1 MGATFKGLP
10 ENIDMRN
17 SPSLELSNILKN
29 KINFKMFDVMSNEIL
44 KKIIQKI

>member
-17 SPSLELSNILKN
+17 SPSLELSNILK
-29 KINFKMFDVMSNEIL
+29 KIRLISKCL
-44 KKIIQKI
+44 T